1 MQPTEVPP
9 EVLANYHK
17 LNVPAKITGW
27 GKRPPQEQAL
37 LDKNL
42 GKLEF
47 HLNYKLVLEPDEFM
61 EKLED
66 MSTVSALVHLKAMQE
81 GYSKWEASHDQAMPF
96 SLNGVKAQNTIQT

>member
-1 MQPTEVPP
+1 MT
-9 EVLANYHK
+9 NYHK

-27 GKRPPQEQAL
+27 EKRLLQEQAL

-47 HLNYKLVLEPDEFM
+47 HLKYKLVLEPGEFM

-66 MSTVSALVHLKAMQE
+66 MSTVNALVHLKAMQE
-81 GYSKWEASHDQAMPF
+81 GYSKWEAPHDQTMPF
-96 SLNGVKAQNTIQT
+96 P